1 MDKVKQ
7 YPWYDRVTIKHA
19 FAVVMV
25 GVCAVIA
32 AASMIII
39 LLVSAQKDSIRR
51 QYDSYFTEIPLEQDV
66 VVVLEHR
73 TKEIP
78 GLNGVIYNQPVL
90 VMAVLIIIMVL
101 VTAAAGGKIY
111 YNWKIKYPME
121 ILTVA
126 AGRMAEND
134 LNFVVEHKTQDEFGE
149 LCASFERMRQS
160 LKYINRE
167 LWYAVEESK
176 RLNAAFAHDL
186 RTPLTVLQGYGEMVE
201 SSIKSKQVSEEQIQ
215 SAAAAM
221 NRQIR
226 RLEKY
231 VTGMSDI
238 HRLEEIGI
246 SKKEYSLMEIVEELK
261 SYAQMLIKGP
271 GLVFEIPAGDRVIR
285 IDMKIAA
292 EVFGNLLSN
301 AGRYAMEEICIS
313 ISCKDDE
320 LAVVIADDGPGFPE
334 EGLEKAVLP
343 YYRAVKEQN
352 DHLGLGL
359 YICNILCE
367 KHGGKLVVSNRK
379 TGGAEMIAVFRIK

>member
-1 MDKVKQ
+1 MGKVKQ
-7 YPWYDRVTIKHA
+7 YPWYDRVTVKNA

-32 AASMIII
+32 ASSSIII
-39 LLVSAQKDSIRR
+39 LIVSAQNDSIRR
-51 QYDSYFTEIPLEQDV
+51 QYDSYFTEIQLDYGV
-66 VVVLEHR
+66 VFEYQM
-73 TKEIP
+73 KEIP
-78 GLNGVIYNQPVL
+78 GLNGVVYNQPVL
-90 VMAVLIIIMVL
+90 VIAVLIIIMVL
-101 VTAAAGGKIY
+101 VTAVAGGKIY
-111 YNWKIKYPME
+111 YSWKIKYPMKTL
-121 ILTVA
+121 IMA

-134 LNFVVEHKTQDEFGE
+134 LNFVVEYKAQDEFGK

-160 LKYINRE
+160 LKYTNRK

-186 RTPLTVLQGYGEMVE
+186 RTPLTVLQGYGEMIE
-201 SSIKSKQVSEEQIQ
+201 SNIKSRQASEEQIQ

-221 NRQIR
+221 NRQIG
-226 RLEKY
+226 RLAKY

-246 SKKEYSLMEIVEELK
+246 SKKENSLREISEELK
-261 SYAQMLIKGP
+261 SYAQMLIKDP
-271 GLVFEIPAGDRVIR
+271 GLVFEMSAEERMIQV
-285 IDMKIAA
+285 DMKIVS
-292 EVFGNLLSN
+292 EVLGNLLSN
-301 AGRYAMEEICIS
+301 AGRYAMEEIRIS

-334 EGLEKAVLP
+334 EGLKRAVLP

-352 DHLGLGL
+352 GHLGLGL